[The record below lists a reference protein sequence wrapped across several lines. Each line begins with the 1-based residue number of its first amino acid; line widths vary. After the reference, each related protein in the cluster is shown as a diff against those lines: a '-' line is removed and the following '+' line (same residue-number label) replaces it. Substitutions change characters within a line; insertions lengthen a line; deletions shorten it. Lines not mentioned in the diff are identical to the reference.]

1 MTSSRKRP
9 TMADVAAR
17 AGVDRAVVSRILNQ
31 DATLKVRE
39 STRARV
45 IAAVAELG
53 YRPNAIA
60 RSLRTARTSTFG
72 LVIPDFANPI
82 WAKIVTAIEQEAD
95 RNDLL
100 LVTGSAQAGSERA
113 AHFLDLLRSGRIDGL
128 LVAAPVTADLLRS
141 AIDPVNPLP
150 WLSLN
155 QRIPGRDRYVLF
167 DDPAA
172 VELAVDHLMALGHRD
187 IAHIAGPDTLD
198 SARRRL
204 AGFEGAMR
212 ARDLTP
218 DRVVV
223 GSYTTEG
230 GEQAMRELLAWPSR
244 PTAVVV
250 ANVASAA
257 GALNAARAAG
267 VRVPGEISVIAIHD
281 LPLAHCFEPPLT
293 TVRMPLAELG
303 AEALRALLTT
313 RPDQDVTTVISSPIE
328 IIERASTARNS
339 RD

>member
-1 MTSSRKRP
+1 MTSTSKRP

-17 AGVDRAVVSRILNQ
+17 AGVDRAVVSRVLN
-31 DATLKVRE
+31 DDPTLKVRE
-39 STRARV
+39 TTRARV

-53 YRPNAIA
+53 YRPNVIA
-60 RSLRTARTSTFG
+60 RSLRTSRTSTLG

-82 WAKIVTAIEQEAD
+82 WAKIVTAIEEESD
-95 RNDLL
+95 RHGLL

-113 AHFLDLLRSGRIDGL
+113 MHFLDLLRSGRIDGL
-128 LVAAPVTADLLRS
+128 LVAAPVAAELLPPAADR
-141 AIDPVNPLP
+141 LP

-155 QRIPGRDRYVLF
+155 QRIAGHERYVLF

-172 VELAVDHLMALGHRD
+172 VTLAVDHLVSLGHRN
-187 IAHIAGPDTLD
+187 IAHIAGPGTLD

-204 AGFEGAMR
+204 AGFESAMR
-212 ARDLTP
+212 AHDLARDQ
-218 DRVVV
+218 VFV

-230 GEQAMRELLAWPSR
+230 GEQAMRELLARQTR

-267 VRVPGEISVIAIHD
+267 VHVPQEISVIAIHD

-293 TVRMPLAELG
+293 TIRMPLAELG
-303 AEALRALLTT
+303 REALRALLTT
-313 RPDQDVTTVISSPIE
+313 TPDQDVTTVISAPIE
-328 IIERASTARNS
+328 IVTRASTAPPR
-339 RD
+339 R